1 MNAHERALA
10 RTIEKLELDSY
21 ERHILLCV
29 GGKCADSEAQG
40 KAWAFLKQR
49 LAELGL
55 VDVPATIQ
63 AARYADLSPPDVSA
77 IVHEWTAARP
87 KWELG
92 ALYWRLTRGSWPAGR
107 HDDPQPA
114 AERTFW
120 HAPDDWQRDN
130 LGLPEWKR

>member
-40 KAWAFLKQR
+40 TAWAFLKQR

-55 VDVPATIQ
+55 VDVKSGVFRSKVECLRVCLNGPIALVYPEGTWYRHCDEANLERIIQQHLIGGKPVEDLRIATN
-63 AARYADLSPPDVSA
+63 RPD
-77 IVHEWTAARP
+77 P
-87 KWELG
+87 G
-92 ALYWRLTRGSWPAGR
+92 
-107 HDDPQPA
+107 
-114 AERTFW
+114 
-120 HAPDDWQRDN
+120 
-130 LGLPEWKR
+130 